1 MSSGKAANIRIENV
15 ERLDPAEIDRM
26 INEAQTYKAA
36 DEAALARAEA
46 RRGLEAYVYRV
57 RGLLRD
63 KQLRGKMDEEDAET
77 VRTAL
82 DNADAWADRED
93 EAGADLLDLK
103 LDELK
108 GEISPV
114 LERYGVSA
122 EEGGAGG
129 PGPTTISASLATRR
143 VVGEPNHVREVS
155 GERSRC
161 CSR

>member
-1 MSSGKAANIRIENV
+1 MSSGKAAKIRIENV

-129 PGPTTISASLATRR
+129 GGGPDDDL
-143 VVGEPNHVREVS
+143 GEFGDHDEL
-155 GERSRC
+155 
-161 CSR
+161 